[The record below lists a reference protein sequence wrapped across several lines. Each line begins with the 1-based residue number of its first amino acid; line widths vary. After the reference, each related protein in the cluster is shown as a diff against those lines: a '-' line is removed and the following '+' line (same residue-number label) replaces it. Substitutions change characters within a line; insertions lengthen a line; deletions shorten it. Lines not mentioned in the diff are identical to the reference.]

1 MPLRKVSFFRNEIL
15 IHNPESK
22 VMRRRRPYPLE
33 GEKEMAGKPLT
44 VESLPPPDTKRGVP

>member
-33 GEKEMAGKPLT
+33 GEKEMVGKPLT